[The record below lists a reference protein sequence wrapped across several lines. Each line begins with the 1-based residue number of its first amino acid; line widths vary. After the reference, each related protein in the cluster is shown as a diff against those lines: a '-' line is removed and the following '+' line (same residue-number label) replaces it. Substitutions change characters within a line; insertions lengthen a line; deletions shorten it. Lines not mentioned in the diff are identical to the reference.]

1 MRITPSGQSGPTIP
15 AGHREP
21 LPRDGSRD
29 CGVLERVIRRHWSGT
44 PRREL
49 VVAVDELAGLPVHLA
64 TRLAEELD
72 GIWLGVDMLPEPP
85 KPDDSCDARVAADS
99 GGVYTGRTVVIAGGP
114 HSSGALVH
122 HMIGHALCDLDE
134 MDETPEWRWIM
145 SFCRPLLALDRY
157 RDGPS
162 EWWAETYAL
171 CASRRL
177 DRLTRLLADDGQAA
191 AVVAAYHQRRQG
203 WVR

>member
-1 MRITPSGQSGPTIP
+1 MRIPPWNQTGYP
-15 AGHREP
+15 GHREP
-21 LPRDGSRD
+21 LPRDGTRD
-29 CGVLERVIRRHWSGT
+29 CGVLERVIRRHWSGA

-49 VVAVDELAGLPVHLA
+49 VAAVDELAGLPVHLA
-64 TRLAEELD
+64 TRLAEDLD
-72 GIWLGVDMLPEPP
+72 GIWLGADTLAEQPEP
-85 KPDDSCDARVAADS
+85 DGSCDARVADS
-99 GGVYTGRTVVIAGGP
+99 AGLYMGRTVVIAGGA

-134 MDETPEWRWIM
+134 TDRTPEWRRIM
-145 SFCRPLLALDRY
+145 RFCRPLLGLDRY
-157 RDGPS
+157 RDHPS

-177 DRLTRLLADDGQAA
+177 DRLVRLLAGDGGAA
-191 AVVAAYHQRRQG
+191 AAVAAYHQRRQG